1 MKRFVLFVAVI
12 AVLLFSTGAFAL
24 NVAYVDIEKAMKQYE
39 GTKKLTEKLK
49 SEVAKEEAILEKEQ
63 NAIKK
68 ELEDLDKKSSI
79 MDKKEL
85 SKKKDELQTRYEKL
99 RARTMEVQQKLLSQQ
114 KEMTANLMDEIN
126 AIVAKI
132 ARDKKYDYV
141 FEKTMLLFG
150 GEDITYLVI
159 KAMNEK

>member
-1 MKRFVLFVAVI
+1 MKKLVLIVTGI
-12 AVLLFSTGAFAL
+12 AVLLSASNVFAL
-24 NVAYVDIEKAMKQYE
+24 SVAYVDVEKAMKQYE

-49 SEVAKEEAILEKEQ
+49 GEVAKEEAILEKEQ
-63 NAIKK
+63 SDIKK
-68 ELEDLDKKSSI
+68 ALDDLDKKSSI

-85 SKKKDELQTRYEKL
+85 VKKKEELQTRYEKL
-99 RARTMEVQQKLLSQQ
+99 RMRTMEVQQKLLTQQ

-126 AIVAKI
+126 AIIAKI

-150 GEDITYLVI
+150 GEDITYLII